1 MLALILLGSHLI
13 SLAQSSPRE
22 DLSSR
27 NIKLSGWAREFL
39 VRQDS
44 GLTGFPEASGF
55 PFNTGMWTTYM
66 DFRDR
71 EYPGGTEWWPYEQTA
86 FYLDGAL
93 RCGYMIGS
101 EKLINRA
108 KENINYVIDH
118 LDEEGKL
125 RVGNITDDS
134 WALVLFMTLL
144 FEEYEA
150 NLDKELLT
158 TIENHYRSVYS
169 KAENFQLPEAA
180 EFSIRTLLH
189 IEHLCRLS
197 EITGNKWYLSTA
209 EKLYS
214 TFQNTAI
221 KENNNQLLELSAL
234 GMRQGM
240 VHYGHGFT
248 YSEFVKLTAVLYYY
262 TRKEEYREALENAMN
277 ILSENHEL
285 ASGIPSSVEG
295 LHGKESHMAHEI
307 CTINSFI
314 WTYGWALIATGDAAY
329 ADKMEKALYN
339 AGFSSVTS
347 DFRAH
352 QYYSAPNMP
361 ISSGMSS
368 FYNDKETWGAGPKAR
383 LCYRP
388 GHDTE
393 CCSGSIHRIF
403 PISIN
408 RSALIEQDG
417 IKLAL
422 YLPSTIDVIVK
433 NEQLKFR
440 QETSYPFSHSIKI
453 LIENAPSSKIH
464 LDFRIPGWSE
474 SYSIKLNGI
483 TISEGTDNAY
493 FERVSRRFRKNDT
506 ILIEFATRPRIE
518 DRGPGVAINYGP
530 LVYSFPVKARKR
542 LITQHDAQK
551 ASPDF
556 PAYELLPEDP
566 HHWAYAV
573 HQDLSSSD
581 VEIVRTG
588 HKGYPWDYSGSPVK
602 LKVPARHVKNW
613 KLKDYVS
620 LTNFPQV
627 PELSE
632 QTDTLLLEPMGGTLL
647 RITEFPKGNWNQ

>member
-1 MLALILLGSHLI
+1 MLALILLGSQLI
-13 SLAQSSPRE
+13 SSAQSSPRE

-169 KAENFQLPEAA
+169 
-180 EFSIRTLLH
+180 
-189 IEHLCRLS
+189 
-197 EITGNKWYLSTA
+197 TA

-214 TFQNTAI
+214 TFQNAAI

-285 ASGIPSSVEG
+285 ASGIQVH
-295 LHGKESHMAHEI
+295 L
-307 CTINSFI
+307 
-314 WTYGWALIATGDAAY
+314 
-329 ADKMEKALYN
+329 
-339 AGFSSVTS
+339 
-347 DFRAH
+347 
-352 QYYSAPNMP
+352 APRER
-361 ISSGMSS
+361 S
-368 FYNDKETWGAGPKAR
+368 T
-383 LCYRP
+383 
-388 GHDTE
+388 
-393 CCSGSIHRIF
+393 RI
-403 PISIN
+403 
-408 RSALIEQDG
+408 
-417 IKLAL
+417 
-422 YLPSTIDVIVK
+422 
-433 NEQLKFR
+433 
-440 QETSYPFSHSIKI
+440 
-453 LIENAPSSKIH
+453 
-464 LDFRIPGWSE
+464 
-474 SYSIKLNGI
+474 
-483 TISEGTDNAY
+483 
-493 FERVSRRFRKNDT
+493 
-506 ILIEFATRPRIE
+506 
-518 DRGPGVAINYGP
+518 
-530 LVYSFPVKARKR
+530 
-542 LITQHDAQK
+542 
-551 ASPDF
+551 
-556 PAYELLPEDP
+556 
-566 HHWAYAV
+566 
-573 HQDLSSSD
+573 
-581 VEIVRTG
+581 
-588 HKGYPWDYSGSPVK
+588 
-602 LKVPARHVKNW
+602 
-613 KLKDYVS
+613 
-620 LTNFPQV
+620 
-627 PELSE
+627 
-632 QTDTLLLEPMGGTLL
+632 
-647 RITEFPKGNWNQ
+647 